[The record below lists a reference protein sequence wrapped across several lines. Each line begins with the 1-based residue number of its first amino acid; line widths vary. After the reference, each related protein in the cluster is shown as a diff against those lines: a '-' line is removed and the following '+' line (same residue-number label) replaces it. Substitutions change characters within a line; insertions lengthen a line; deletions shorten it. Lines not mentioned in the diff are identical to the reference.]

1 MNKVDEQPNN
11 VTIVVVLVSLVVGIP
26 TTGSNTSG
34 IRILLA
40 QLTLCGGEQTDG
52 QLALLW
58 ESEYRYVT
66 ARLADLTVGV
76 NIMGHRLM
84 LKLHRNTSLLVLNT
98 ER

>member
-1 MNKVDEQPNN
+1 MNKVDEQPNY

-26 TTGSNTSG
+26 TTGIPVVYESCWRNFLSAG
-34 IRILLA
+34 
-40 QLTLCGGEQTDG
+40 GVGEQTDG

-58 ESEYRYVT
+58 ESEYVT

>member
-11 VTIVVVLVSLVVGIP
+11 VTIVVVLVSLIVGIP
-26 TTGSNTSG
+26 TTGIPVVYESCWRNFLS
-34 IRILLA
+34 A
-40 QLTLCGGEQTDG
+40 GGEQTDG

-58 ESEYRYVT
+58 GSEYVT

-84 LKLHRNTSLLVLNT
+84 LKLHRNTSLLVLKT

>member
-1 MNKVDEQPNN
+1 MNKVDEQPNY

-26 TTGSNTSG
+26 TIG
-34 IRILLA
+34 IPVVYESCWRNFFSA
-40 QLTLCGGEQTDG
+40 GGQTDG

-58 ESEYRYVT
+58 ESEYVT
-66 ARLADLTVGV
+66 ARLANLTVEV

>member
-26 TTGSNTSG
+26 TTGIPVVYESCWRNFLS
-34 IRILLA
+34 A
-40 QLTLCGGEQTDG
+40 GEQTDG

>member
-1 MNKVDEQPNN
+1 MNKVDEQPNY

-26 TTGSNTSG
+26 TTGIPVVA
-34 IRILLA
+34 IRVLLA
-40 QLTLCGGEQTDG
+40 QLSLCGGEQTDG

-58 ESEYRYVT
+58 ESEYVT

-76 NIMGHRLM
+76 NMMGHRLM

>member
-26 TTGSNTSG
+26 TTGIPVVYESCWRNFLS
-34 IRILLA
+34 A
-40 QLTLCGGEQTDG
+40 GGQTDG

-58 ESEYRYVT
+58 ESEYHVT
-66 ARLADLTVGV
+66 ARRADLTVGV